1 MQSATFKPCG
11 VLLLVFAVASMA
23 PLSASAGQE
32 EAVPTFSKD
41 IAPIFQA
48 KCEACHRPDSIAPM
62 SLVSYQEARP
72 WARSIKDRVS
82 TRQMP
87 PWHLDRTVGITEFK
101 YDRSLSDD
109 QIDLIARWVDGGA
122 PGGNPADMPPA
133 IEWPDESKWN
143 FAEQFDGP
151 PDLIVESAPYTMPAE
166 ANDAW
171 WKPRVETG
179 LTEDR
184 WARAIEMRPGTVAG
198 RKITHHSIA
207 RLVQEE
213 KDPALAAAN
222 AANAS
227 DGQDRSRTAGTFME
241 WAVGKQGEIMR
252 PGSGK
257 LMLADS
263 QIQWDIHYSAA
274 GEEITDTVQ
283 LGVYLYPEDQA
294 PEHRQV
300 LHLMGTGGI
309 DIPPNGVSMTEG
321 FFPLQ
326 RGARI
331 ESFQPHMHLRGKAM
345 SIEAIMP
352 NGRRRVLSH
361 VGDFNFN
368 WHNTYVYTDEA
379 APLLPKG
386 TLIKVT
392 AWHDNTAANRSNP
405 DPNVWVG
412 HGDRTVDEMA
422 HAWVNVT
429 YFEDDDYQAE
439 VAKREAA
446 DAETQGGGGQ

>member
-1 MQSATFKPCG
+1 MTRATRRSLG
-11 VLLLVFAVASMA
+11 VLLCAFAVAA
-23 PLSASAGQE
+23 LSPVSAIAAE
-32 EAVPTFSKD
+32 DEVPTFTKD
-41 IAPIFQA
+41 VAPIFQA

-62 SLVSYQEARP
+62 SLVTYPESRP
-72 WARSIKDRVS
+72 WARSIKERVS

-87 PWHLDRTVGITEFK
+87 PWHIDRTVGISEFK
-101 YDRSLSDD
+101 NDRSLSDE
-109 QIDLIARWVDGGA
+109 QIDTIVRWVDGGA
-122 PGGNPADMPPA
+122 PQGNPSDLPA
-133 IEWPDESKWN
+133 AIDWPDASKWN
-143 FAEQFDGP
+143 FAAQFGGP
-151 PDLIVESAPYTMPAE
+151 PDLIVESMPFTMLAE

-171 WKPRVETG
+171 WKPRVATG
-179 LTEDR
+179 LTQER
-184 WARAIEMRPGTVAG
+184 WARAIEIRPGTLAG
-198 RKITHHSIA
+198 RRITHHAIA
-207 RLVQEE
+207 RLVQQEN
-213 KDPALAAAN
+213 DPALAAAN
-222 AANAS
+222 RANAS
-227 DGQDRSRTAGTFME
+227 NGADRSRTAGTFME

-252 PGSGK
+252 PGTGK
-257 LMLADS
+257 LMLPESD
-263 QIQWDIHYSAA
+263 IQWDIHYSAA
-274 GEEITDTVQ
+274 GEEITDTAQ

-300 LHLMGTGGI
+300 LHLMGTGGV
-309 DIPPNGVSMTEG
+309 DIPPNTVAVTQG

-331 ESFQPHMHLRGKAM
+331 ESFQPHMHLRGAAM

-352 NGRRRVLSH
+352 NGRRQMLSH

-368 WHNTYVYTDEA
+368 WHNSYVYTDDS

-392 AWHDNTAANRSNP
+392 AWHDNTASNRSNP

-429 YFEDDDYQAE
+429 YFEEEDYEAE
-439 VAKREAA
+439 VAKRAA
-446 DAETQGGGGQ
+446 DE